1 MALFNPCM
9 KFEIFWSIVKMAVRQ
24 NIHNMPQ
31 GLAKSRICAGKST
44 KKGFSK
50 KALTEIEKY
59 FLFSVRTNTPQAWNT
74 KLEAASFFTF

>member
-50 KALTEIEKY
+50 KALASTEIFFVVLGSYE
-59 FLFSVRTNTPQAWNT
+59 FL
-74 KLEAASFFTF
+74 KGLER